1 MMEQNGKGRH
11 DAALKNME
19 YLFTRGP
26 VTFVRW
32 LNKRNWPVEYIS
44 SNISQL
50 GYRQEDFDSGRLK
63 FADII
68 FSEDRAAFSAGLIKL
83 HPGHNNG
90 DSFKGEVR
98 LVTAYGSVKTLYH
111 FTLAGTDS
119 PVPGKNKNTYF
130 YAYLMDPGGGP
141 REENNTE
148 IEYRAYHDP
157 LTGLPN
163 RSLFMDRLNME
174 INRAQRTGQRFGLM
188 FLDLDNFK
196 DINDSLGHIMGDYLL
211 QDAGKRL
218 LEYIRDVDT
227 VARIGGDEFTLL
239 LPGLSKPEEIVNI
252 AQRILDAFKEPFN
265 VKNYELF
272 STASIGICFYP
283 ADGKDSV
290 ELLKNADL
298 AMYHAKDQ
306 GKNNYEFFS
315 REMNIRVRRRLAME
329 NQLQRA
335 LIENQMALHYQP
347 LVELETGTIVGTEAL
362 IRWNHPEQGI
372 IKPDDFIPLAEDTGL
387 ILQLG
392 QWVLETACNQN
403 QAWRQQGLDPKYVS
417 INVSSR
423 QFFRKDFL
431 ESIKRVFLSTG
442 LDTGS
447 LALQV
452 TENGIRGNRRKIVT
466 IMSALKKIG
475 VKLSIDDF
483 GKGFSSLDHLKCF
496 PVDTFKIDRSFI
508 GKIPH
513 DPDCVAVTRSI
524 ISLAHNLKKTVLA
537 EGVETEAQLEFLL
550 RHGCDQMQ
558 GYYFS
563 RPVSPAEISRMLE
576 EGKSLYK

>member
-1 MMEQNGKGRH
+1 MQH
-11 DAALKNME
+11 
-19 YLFTRGP
+19 LFTRGP
-26 VTFVRW
+26 VTFVKW
-32 LNKRNWPVEYIS
+32 LNKKNWPVEYIS
-44 SNISQL
+44 LNVSQL
-50 GYRQEDFDSGRLK
+50 GYRQEDFETGSIKL
-63 FADII
+63 ADII
-68 FSEDRAAFSAGLIKL
+68 HAEDREAFAAGLKKL
-83 HPGHNNG
+83 HPKHDNG
-90 DSFKGEVR
+90 EPFIGEVR
-98 LVTAYGSVKTLYH
+98 LITASGGVHILNH
-111 FTLAGTDS
+111 FTLPGT
-119 PVPGKNKNTYF
+119 VPSGKGKPKPTYY
-130 YAYLMDPGGGP
+130 YAYLIKPDGY
-141 REENNTE
+141 RRDDRDAQ
-148 IEYRAYHDP
+148 IEYKAYHDP

-163 RSLFMDRLNME
+163 RYLFMDRLNME
-174 INRAQRTGQRFGLM
+174 IHRAQRTGERFGLM

-239 LPGLSKPEEIVNI
+239 LPGLSKPQEIVNI
-252 AQRILDAFKEPFN
+252 AQRILEAFKEPFFIR
-265 VKNYELF
+265 NYELF

-315 REMNIRVRRRLAME
+315 KEMNVRIKRRLAME
-329 NQLQRA
+329 NQLQCA
-335 LIENQMALHYQP
+335 LKEEQMVLHYQP
-347 LVELETGTIVGTEAL
+347 LVELETGSIVGMEAL
-362 IRWNHPEQGI
+362 VRWNHPQQGI
-372 IKPDDFIPLAEDTGL
+372 IKPGDFIPLAEDTGL
-387 ILQLG
+387 ILALG
-392 QWVLETACNQN
+392 QWVLETACTQN
-403 QAWRQQGLDPKYVS
+403 HAWRQQGLDSKYVS

-431 ESIKRVFLSTG
+431 ESIKRVFTTTG

-452 TENGIRGNRRKIVT
+452 TEDGIKGNRKKIVG

-496 PVDTFKIDRSFI
+496 PVDSLKIDRSFI
-508 GKIPH
+508 DKIPH

-524 ISLAHNLKKTVLA
+524 ISLAQNLKKKVLA

-563 RPVSPAEISRMLE
+563 QPVPPGEITRMLE
-576 EGKSLYK
+576 EGKNLYK